1 MSVVRIGYIPWFEK
15 SPNTAALGAVN
26 YYGWSEIVAFELEKL
41 DTWKD
46 SKKGFMKCPAF
57 VKYVD
62 QTWMIKS
69 LIDIDLTWD
78 PHNKVLNSNLPQLAD
93 NAMVRTHWGDFNP
106 LADAPIV
113 AINSSFLFLAD
124 EEVWVDFL
132 PPYNHHDP
140 SWRLMPGS
148 FNINSW
154 QRPVVPTFEMLE
166 NIVHIKRGQP
176 LAYIRFRST
185 NPQDMFQMV
194 KQERTEELEHLVN
207 SAVSV
212 KSYHPNLSWKIV
224 SGVIPNKLRGDRKLV
239 KSKEPWICR
248 FFRKILRK

>member
-15 SPNTAALGAVN
+15 SPNTAELGAVN

-41 DTWKD
+41 DTWRD

-69 LIDIDLTWD
+69 LIDLDLTWD
-78 PHNKVLNSNLPQLAD
+78 PNNKVLSSNLPQLA
-93 NAMVRTHWGDFNP
+93 NQAMVRTHWGDFDP
-106 LADAPIV
+106 SVDAPIIAV
-113 AINSSFLFLAD
+113 NSSFLFVAD

-148 FNINSW
+148 FNINTW
-154 QRPVVPTFEMLE
+154 QRPIVPTFEMLE
-166 NIVHIKRGQP
+166 NTVHIKRGQP
-176 LAYIRFRST
+176 LAYIRFRSR
-185 NPQDMFQMV
+185 NPQDLFKLV
-194 KQERTEELEHLVN
+194 KQERTEELEHIVN
-207 SAVSV
+207 ACVSI
-212 KSYHPNLSWKIV
+212 KSYQPNLSWQV
-224 SGVIPNKLRGDRKLV
+224 VAGNIPNKLREGKELV

-248 FFRKILRK
+248 FFRKLLNK